1 MNLTLAET
9 QQIHFATVRAAEP
22 SPSLLAAIKSTED
35 DLDGWTHTL
44 ATLREINAGMPFA
57 HPIAEQ

>member
-1 MNLTLAET
+1 MWGLMMSDAN
-9 QQIHFATVRAAEP
+9 
-22 SPSLLAAIKSTED
+22 D

-57 HPIAEQ
+57 HPIAEVVDE